1 MSYEVMNECC
11 CIQMSF
17 VGVDQPPPPLFFF
30 KTSLFL
36 QIKDIPTI
44 HRSIGQT
51 KVLNNSFNQFVYNF
65 YPQSIG
71 EMETWYNAFKF
82 FLINFIKTGCQL

>member
-17 VGVDQPPPPLFFF
+17 VGVDQPPPPFF
-30 KTSLFL
+30 KSSLFL
-36 QIKDIPTI
+36 QIKDVPTI

-51 KVLNNSFNQFVYNF
+51 KVLNNTFNQFVYNF
-65 YPQSIG
+65 YPLVKWKPDTMPLNSSWSI
-71 EMETWYNAFKF
+71 
-82 FLINFIKTGCQL
+82 L

>member
-1 MSYEVMNECC
+1 MSYEVMNEYC

-17 VGVDQPPPPLFFF
+17 VGVDQPPPPPPPPFFF
-30 KTSLFL
+30 KTFLFL
-36 QIKDIPTI
+36 QIKDVPTI

-65 YPQSIG
+65 YPLVKWKPDTMPLNSSWSI
-71 EMETWYNAFKF
+71 
-82 FLINFIKTGCQL
+82 L